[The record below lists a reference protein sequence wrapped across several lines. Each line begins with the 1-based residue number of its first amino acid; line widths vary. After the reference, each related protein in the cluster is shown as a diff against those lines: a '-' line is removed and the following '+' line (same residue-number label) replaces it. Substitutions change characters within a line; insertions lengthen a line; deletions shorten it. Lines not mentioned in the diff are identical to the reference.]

1 MGTRLCEPELKGLRC
16 DGDDEA
22 ITITA
27 QGKALNSLL
36 PMRGRRKEQRRL
48 PGGGDIEADTEK
60 RKNTDEY
67 IQKGWW

>member
-1 MGTRLCEPELKGLRC
+1 
-16 DGDDEA
+16 
-22 ITITA
+22 
-27 QGKALNSLL
+27 
-36 PMRGRRKEQRRL
+36 MRGRRKEQRRL